1 MKEIRI
7 IITSFNIYIYEV
19 KMFTSKINE
28 EGERLRKNN
37 LVSYFCDVF
46 VKQKNKNL
54 IFTTDLISQGF

>member
-1 MKEIRI
+1 M
-7 IITSFNIYIYEV
+7 S
-19 KMFTSKINE
+19 TSKINE